1 MAEAATS
8 APSANASEKQETPLS
23 TTSQSE
29 LYTPQQKH
37 TNALQRLAELKAKR
51 ETLSGA
57 KNKKKR
63 TSCNKK
69 IKALEESLE
78 ELEAMT
84 TAEKSLEWR
93 IRKLQAH
100 RETLTGS
107 SNKKK
112 RSKANK
118 KFKDLE
124 QELVDLKNG
133 PSFGA
138 AEDYNPPLPDDWLT
152 GYSSPNPEKPMRT
165 NELKPYEKQLAALGA
180 KRLCEINSLALKNE
194 LGITNGKH
202 RKNLVTILADLKSK
216 IDWMPK
222 MTEPLIVQTS
232 EYGDGCTYPQERDE
246 LHVLYRGTL
255 RQNPDVCFDSNL
267 DPNNPFRF
275 HVGIGAVIM
284 GWDKGLMKMSLLEK
298 ARLTIAARYAYGPA
312 SRGEI
317 PSNSDL
323 VFEVTLLGITRNGV
337 RLEPGHALRLR
348 QAEEAKKREEE
359 RLAAE
364 KQKEEE
370 SAGDEKKMD
379 SSDDAPNT
387 EKTQRKA
394 DAGAAAGADD
404 LSSLPFA
411 YDGEDK
417 LPSLVLYLPDVPQTD
432 SPNYLTEPLLSDKG
446 SLQKQI
452 MAECDCKISITSLL
466 KENFD
471 QGKITLSAGVGQ
483 EENIMKAAQRLLD
496 VFNPIFEAK
505 GKSPTTLSP
514 LLTKA
519 DAKVV

>member
-8 APSANASEKQETPLS
+8 APSANASAKQETS
-23 TTSQSE
+23 TSQSE
-29 LYTPQQKH
+29 FYTPQQKY
-37 TNALQRLAELKAKR
+37 TNALQRLADLRAKR

-63 TSCNKK
+63 TNCNKK
-69 IKALEESLE
+69 IKALEENLE

-112 RSKANK
+112 RSAANK
-118 KFKDLE
+118 KLKALE

-138 AEDYNPPLPDDWLT
+138 ADAYNPALPDDWLT
-152 GYSSPNPEKPMRT
+152 GYQSPNPEKPMRT
-165 NELKPYEKQLAALGA
+165 NELKQYEKQLAALGA

-202 RKNLVTILADLKSK
+202 RNNLLTILADLKSK

-222 MTEPLIVQTS
+222 MTEPLIVQTL

-267 DPNNPFRF
+267 DPKNPFRF

-337 RLEPGHALRLR
+337 RLEPGHAIRLR

-370 SAGDEKKMD
+370 SAGDEKKLD
-379 SSDDAPNT
+379 SSDDASNT

-404 LSSLPFA
+404 MSSLPFA
-411 YDGEDK
+411 YDGEEK

-471 QGKITLSAGVGQ
+471 QGKITLSAGVGK

-505 GKSPTTLSP
+505 GKSPTTLSA
-514 LLTKA
+514 LVT
-519 DAKVV
+519 KVV